1 MNNSKRILV
10 VDDEP
15 FNREIMTEFLCDEF
29 SLVEIAVS
37 GEECLNICRKALPDI
52 ILLDV
57 NMPGLD
63 GYQTCL
69 KLKDIDDENQTSVIF
84 VSAHGQAEDR
94 IEGYKAG
101 AVDYLVKPFE
111 PEELLQKI
119 NRTLAYQDDVSD
131 LRSSVASSNKVAFS
145 AMTVSSELGEIIRIM
160 EEMFLVTS
168 YKELSAKYF
177 EWSQSMELS
186 SCIRIKTD
194 NFELCLANNVSST
207 PIERELMELLAS
219 KERIFS
225 FDSRTQFNAASVQI
239 LVKNMPKDDEVKYG
253 RLIDTLPV
261 ILTGIDKCI
270 TRIYELNLKE
280 QQQKHIQ
287 ETIAE
292 IRSISNH
299 TSRTFEEM
307 QKDILTVFNEFQSSL
322 DWEIPRM
329 GLEDDQ
335 EKLIM
340 KLAEDCLGKS
350 HKATDIGCGIKA
362 DLDKIILLL
371 QDIS

>member
-1 MNNSKRILV
+1 MNDSKRILV

-15 FNREIMTEFLCDEF
+15 LNREIMIEFLCDEF
-29 SLVEIAVS
+29 SQVEVAVS
-37 GEECLNICRKALPDI
+37 GEECLNICRKELPDI
-52 ILLDV
+52 ILMDV

-69 KLKDIDDENQTSVIF
+69 QLKDVDYENKTSVIF

-131 LRSSVASSNKVAFS
+131 LRASVASSNKVAFS

-160 EEMFLVTS
+160 EEMFLVTG
-168 YKELSAKYF
+168 YEELSEKYF
-177 EWSQSMELS
+177 EWSQSMELN

-194 NFELCLANNVSST
+194 NVELCLANNAFST

-219 KERIFS
+219 KGRIFS
-225 FDSRTQFNAASVQI
+225 FDSRTQFNGSSVQI
-239 LVKNMPKDDEVKYG
+239 LIKNMPKADEEKYG

-270 TRIYELNLKE
+270 IRIYELTLKE
-280 QQQKHIQ
+280 QQQKNIQ
-287 ETIAE
+287 ETISK
-292 IRSISNH
+292 IRSISSH

-307 QKDILTVFNEFQSSL
+307 QNDISNVFNEFQGAL

-340 KLAEDCLGKS
+340 KLADDCMGKS
-350 HKATDIGCGIKA
+350 HKATDIGSGIRA
-362 DLDKIILLL
+362 DLNKIILLL

>member
-1 MNNSKRILV
+1 MNTSKRILV
-10 VDDEP
+10 VDDELL
-15 FNREIMTEFLCDEF
+15 NREIITEFLCDEF
-29 SLVEIAVS
+29 SQVAVAVS
-37 GEECLNICRKALPDI
+37 GEECLDICSKALPDI
-52 ILLDV
+52 ILMDV

-63 GYQTCL
+63 GYQTSL
-69 KLKDIDDENQTSVIF
+69 KLKDLDLENKMSVIF
-84 VSAHGQAEDR
+84 VSAHGQPEDR

-101 AVDYLVKPFE
+101 GVDYIVKPFE

-119 NRTLAYQDDVSD
+119 NRTLTYQDDVDD

-160 EEMFLVTS
+160 EEMFLVTG
-168 YKELSAKYF
+168 YKELWEKYF

-186 SCIRIKTD
+186 SCIRIKTE
-194 NFELCLANNVSST
+194 NFEHCLANNVSST

-219 KERIFS
+219 KGRIFS
-225 FDSRTQFNAASVQI
+225 FDSRTQFNGDRVQI
-239 LVKNMPKDDEVKYG
+239 LVKNMPKGDEEKYG

-270 TRIYELNLKE
+270 TRIYELSLKE

-292 IRSISNH
+292 IRAISSH

-307 QKDILTVFNEFQSSL
+307 QNDILNVFNEFQTSL
-322 DWEIPRM
+322 DWEVPRM

-340 KLAEDCLGKS
+340 KLADDCMGKS
-350 HKATDIGCGIKA
+350 QRATDIGCGIRA

>member
-1 MNNSKRILV
+1 MNDSKRILV

-15 FNREIMTEFLCDEF
+15 LNREIMIEFLCDEF
-29 SLVEIAVS
+29 SQVEVSIS
-37 GEECLNICRKALPDI
+37 GEECLKVCRKELPDI
-52 ILLDV
+52 VLLDV

-69 KLKDIDDENQTSVIF
+69 KLKDMDHENKISVIF
-84 VSAHGQAEDR
+84 VSAHGKAEDR
-94 IEGYKAG
+94 IEGYNAG

-119 NRTLAYQDDVSD
+119 NRTLKYQNDITD

-160 EEMFLVTS
+160 EEMFLVTE
-168 YKELSAKYF
+168 YDELSKKYF
-177 EWSQSMELS
+177 EWSQSMELN
-186 SCIRIKTD
+186 SCIRIKTES
-194 NFELCLANNVSST
+194 FEYCWSDNVSSP
-207 PIERELMELLAS
+207 PIERETLELLAG
-219 KERIFS
+219 KGRIFS
-225 FDSRTQFNAASVQI
+225 FESRTQFNGSCVQI
-239 LVKNMPKDDEVKYG
+239 LVKNMPKDDEAKYG

-270 TRIYELNLKE
+270 TRIYELSLKE

-292 IRSISNH
+292 IRTISSQ
-299 TSRTFEEM
+299 TSSTFEEM
-307 QKDILTVFNEFQSSL
+307 QNDILTVFNEFQTSL

-340 KLAEDCLGKS
+340 KLADNCLEKS

>member
-1 MNNSKRILV
+1 MNNFNRILV

-15 FNREIMTEFLCDEF
+15 LNLEIMTEFLCDEF
-29 SLVEIAVS
+29 SQVEVAVS
-37 GEECLNICRKALPDI
+37 GEECLKICSEELPEI

-69 KLKDIDDENQTSVIF
+69 KLKEIDHDNKTSVIF
-84 VSAHGQAEDR
+84 VSAHGQPEDR

-101 AVDYLVKPFE
+101 GMDYIVKPFE

-119 NRTLAYQDDVSD
+119 TRTLKYKTEISD
-131 LRSSVASSNKVAFS
+131 LKGSVTNSNKMAFS

-160 EEMFLVTS
+160 EEMFLVTRFE
-168 YKELSAKYF
+168 ELADKYF
-177 EWSQSMELS
+177 QWSESMELN
-186 SCIRIKTD
+186 SCIRIKTE
-194 NFELCLANNVSST
+194 NVEHCLSNNVPST
-207 PIERELMELLAS
+207 PIEKELMELLAN
-219 KERIFS
+219 KGRIFS
-225 FDSRTQFNAASVQI
+225 FDSRSQFNGANVQI
-239 LVKNMPKDDEVKYG
+239 LIKNMPKDEEEKYG

-270 TRIYELNLKE
+270 MRIDDLKLKE
-280 QQQKHIQ
+280 KQQKYIH
-287 ETIAE
+287 ETIE
-292 IRSISNH
+292 EVRSLSTH
-299 TSRTFEEM
+299 TKFTFETM
-307 QKDILTVFNEFQSSL
+307 QSNILEVFREFQGSL

-350 HKATDIGCGIKA
+350 QKATDIGCGIRE

-371 QDIS
+371 KKID

>member
-1 MNNSKRILV
+1 MNTSKRILV
-10 VDDEP
+10 VDDELL
-15 FNREIMTEFLCDEF
+15 NREIITEFLCDEF
-29 SLVEIAVS
+29 SQVAVAVS
-37 GEECLNICRKALPDI
+37 GEECLNICRKELPDI
-52 ILLDV
+52 ILMDV
-57 NMPGLD
+57 SMPGLD
-63 GYQTCL
+63 GYQTSL
-69 KLKDIDDENQTSVIF
+69 KLKDLDLENKMSVIF
-84 VSAHGQAEDR
+84 VSAHGQPEDR

-101 AVDYLVKPFE
+101 AVDYIVKPFE

-119 NRTLAYQDDVSD
+119 NRTLTYQDDVDD

-160 EEMFLVTS
+160 EEMFLVTG
-168 YKELSAKYF
+168 YKELSEKYF

-186 SCIRIKTD
+186 SCIRIKTE
-194 NFELCLANNVSST
+194 NFEHCLANNVSST

-219 KERIFS
+219 KGRIFS
-225 FDSRTQFNAASVQI
+225 FDSRTQFNGDRVQI
-239 LVKNMPKDDEVKYG
+239 LVKNMPKGDEEKYG

-270 TRIYELNLKE
+270 TRIYELSLKE

-292 IRSISNH
+292 IRTISSH

-307 QKDILTVFNEFQSSL
+307 QNDILNVFNEFQTSL

-340 KLAEDCLGKS
+340 KLADDCMGKS
-350 HKATDIGCGIKA
+350 QRATDIGCGIRA

>member
-1 MNNSKRILV
+1 MNSSKRILV

-15 FNREIMTEFLCDEF
+15 FNLEIMTEFLCDEF
-29 SLVEIAVS
+29 SLVEVAVS
-37 GEECLNICRKALPDI
+37 GEECLNICRKELPDI

-69 KLKDIDDENQTSVIF
+69 KLKDIDHESKTSVIF

-119 NRTLAYQDDVSD
+119 NRTLTYKDDVSD

-145 AMTVSSELGEIIRIM
+145 AMTVSSELGGIIRIM
-160 EEMFLVTS
+160 EEMFLVTG
-168 YKELSAKYF
+168 YEELSEKYF
-177 EWSQSMELS
+177 EWSQSMELN
-186 SCIRIKTD
+186 SCIRIKTE
-194 NFELCLANNVSST
+194 NFEHCLANNVSST

-219 KERIFS
+219 KGRIFS
-225 FDSRTQFNAASVQI
+225 FDSRTQFNGSNVQI
-239 LVKNMPKDDEVKYG
+239 LIKNMPKADEAKYG

-261 ILTGIDKCI
+261 LLTGIDKCI

-280 QQQKHIQ
+280 QQQKNIQ

-292 IRSISNH
+292 IRSISSH

-307 QKDILTVFNEFQSSL
+307 QKDILNVFNEFQAAL

-340 KLAEDCLGKS
+340 KLAEDCLEKS
-350 HKATDIGCGIKA
+350 HKATDIGSGIRS
-362 DLDKIILLL
+362 DLNKVILLL

>member
-1 MNNSKRILV
+1 MNDSKRILV

-15 FNREIMTEFLCDEF
+15 LNREIMIEFLCDEF
-29 SLVEIAVS
+29 SQVEVAVS
-37 GEECLNICRKALPDI
+37 GEECLNICRKELPDL

-69 KLKDIDDENQTSVIF
+69 QLKDVDYENKTSVIF

-131 LRSSVASSNKVAFS
+131 LRASVASSNKVAFS

-160 EEMFLVTS
+160 EEMFLVTG
-168 YKELSAKYF
+168 YEELSEKYF
-177 EWSQSMELS
+177 EWSQSMELN

-194 NFELCLANNVSST
+194 NVELCLANNAFST

-219 KERIFS
+219 KGRIFS
-225 FDSRTQFNAASVQI
+225 FDSRTQFNGSSVQI
-239 LVKNMPKDDEVKYG
+239 LIKNMPKADEEKYG

-270 TRIYELNLKE
+270 IRIYELTLKE
-280 QQQKHIQ
+280 QQQKNIQ
-287 ETIAE
+287 ETISK
-292 IRSISNH
+292 IRSISSH
-299 TSRTFEEM
+299 TSRAFEEM
-307 QKDILTVFNEFQSSL
+307 QNDISNVFNEFQGAL

-340 KLAEDCLGKS
+340 KLADDCMGKS
-350 HKATDIGCGIKA
+350 HKATDIGSGIRA
-362 DLDKIILLL
+362 DLNKIILLL

>member
-15 FNREIMTEFLCDEF
+15 LNREIMIEFLCDDF
-29 SLVEIAVS
+29 SQIEVVDS
-37 GEECLNICRKALPDI
+37 GEECLHFCRKELPDI

-69 KLKDIDDENQTSVIF
+69 QLKDVDYENKTSVIF

-111 PEELLQKI
+111 PDELLQKI

-131 LRSSVASSNKVAFS
+131 LKASVASSNKVAFS

-160 EEMFLVTS
+160 EEMFLVTG
-168 YKELSAKYF
+168 YAELCEKYF
-177 EWSQSMELS
+177 EWSQSMELN

-194 NFELCLANNVSST
+194 NVELCLANNVSST
-207 PIERELMELLAS
+207 PIECELMELLAS
-219 KERIFS
+219 KDRIFS
-225 FDSRTQFNAASVQI
+225 FDSRTQFNAARVQI
-239 LVKNMPKDDEVKYG
+239 LVKNMPKGDEAKYG

-280 QQQKHIQ
+280 QQQKHIR

-292 IRSISNH
+292 IRTISSH

-307 QKDILTVFNEFQSSL
+307 QHDILTVFNEFQASL

-340 KLAEDCLGKS
+340 KLADDCLGKS

-371 QDIS
+371 QEIS

>member
-168 YKELSAKYF
+168 YKELSEKYF

>member
-1 MNNSKRILV
+1 MNTSKRILV

-15 FNREIMTEFLCDEF
+15 LNLEIMTEFLCDEF
-29 SLVEIAVS
+29 SLVEVAAS
-37 GEECLNICRKALPDI
+37 GEECLNICRKELPDI

-69 KLKDIDDENQTSVIF
+69 KLKDIDHENETSVIF
-84 VSAHGQAEDR
+84 VSAHGQPEDR

-119 NRTLAYQDDVSD
+119 NRTLSYQDDVSD
-131 LRSSVASSNKVAFS
+131 LRTSVASSNKVAFS

-160 EEMFLVTS
+160 EEMFLVS
-168 YKELSAKYF
+168 GYEELSEKYF
-177 EWSQSMELS
+177 EWSQSMELN
-186 SCIRIKTD
+186 SCIRIKTE
-194 NFELCLANNVSST
+194 NYEHCLANNVPST
-207 PIERELMELLAS
+207 PIERELMELLSS
-219 KERIFS
+219 KGRIFS
-225 FDSRTQFNAASVQI
+225 FDSRTQFNGASVQI
-239 LVKNMPKDDEVKYG
+239 LIKNMPKDDEAKYG

-280 QQQKHIQ
+280 QQQKHIL

-292 IRSISNH
+292 IRSISSH

-307 QKDILTVFNEFQSSL
+307 QNDILNVFNEFQGAL

-340 KLAEDCLGKS
+340 KLADDCMEKS
-350 HKATDIGCGIKA
+350 HKATDIGSGIRS
-362 DLDKIILLL
+362 DLNKIILLL

>member
-1 MNNSKRILV
+1 MI
-10 VDDEP
+10 
-15 FNREIMTEFLCDEF
+15 EILCDEF
-29 SLVEIAVS
+29 SQVEVAVS
-37 GEECLNICRKALPDI
+37 GEECLKICSEELPEI

-69 KLKDIDDENQTSVIF
+69 KLKEIDHDNKTSVIF
-84 VSAHGQAEDR
+84 VSAHGQPEDR

-101 AVDYLVKPFE
+101 GMDYIVKPFE

-119 NRTLAYQDDVSD
+119 TRTLKYKTEISD
-131 LRSSVASSNKVAFS
+131 LKGSVTSSNKMAFS

-160 EEMFLVTS
+160 EEMFLVTRFE
-168 YKELSAKYF
+168 ELADKYF
-177 EWSQSMELS
+177 QWSESMELN
-186 SCIRIKTD
+186 SCIRIKTE
-194 NFELCLANNVSST
+194 NVEHCLSNNVPST
-207 PIERELMELLAS
+207 PIEKELMELLAN
-219 KERIFS
+219 KGRIFS
-225 FDSRTQFNAASVQI
+225 FDSRSQFNGANVQI
-239 LVKNMPKDDEVKYG
+239 LIKNMPKDEEEKYG

-270 TRIYELNLKE
+270 MRIDDLKLKE
-280 QQQKHIQ
+280 KQQKYIH
-287 ETIAE
+287 ETIE
-292 IRSISNH
+292 EVRSLSTH
-299 TSRTFEEM
+299 TKFTFETM
-307 QKDILTVFNEFQSSL
+307 QSNILEVFREFQGSL

-350 HKATDIGCGIKA
+350 QKATDIGCGIRE

-371 QDIS
+371 KKID